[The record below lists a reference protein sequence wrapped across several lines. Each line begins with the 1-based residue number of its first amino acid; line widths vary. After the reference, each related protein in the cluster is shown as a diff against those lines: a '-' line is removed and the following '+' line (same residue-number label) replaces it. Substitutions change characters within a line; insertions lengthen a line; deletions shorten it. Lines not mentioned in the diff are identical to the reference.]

1 MDLNAVSKNSLLGKK
16 IGFPLI
22 KTLNCEKNMNSLR
35 KEQLSNKN
43 LKTYI
48 FNIQVKS
55 SFEDIVYQ
63 QLNITVIRFSPHL
76 IKKIKIHHFS

>member
-1 MDLNAVSKNSLLGKK
+1 MRLAKIHYWKK

-22 KTLNCEKNMNSLR
+22 KTLKCLKNINSLG

-48 FNIQVKS
+48 LNIQVKS

-63 QLNITVIRFSPHL
+63 QLNITVITFPPHL
-76 IKKIKIHHFS
+76 IKEVKIHHFS